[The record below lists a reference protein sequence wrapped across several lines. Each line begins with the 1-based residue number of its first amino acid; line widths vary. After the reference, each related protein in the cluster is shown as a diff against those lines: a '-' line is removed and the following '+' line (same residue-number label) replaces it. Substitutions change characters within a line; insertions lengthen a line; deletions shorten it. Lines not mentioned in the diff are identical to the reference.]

1 MSKFDLANKHI
12 DTPIKVRKDSWT
24 VDGSHYDEA
33 IRCRSITKVKM
44 DECELFSLL
53 SCRMG

>member
-1 MSKFDLANKHI
+1 MSKFDFANKHI
-12 DTPIKVRKDSWT
+12 DTPIKVPKDSWT